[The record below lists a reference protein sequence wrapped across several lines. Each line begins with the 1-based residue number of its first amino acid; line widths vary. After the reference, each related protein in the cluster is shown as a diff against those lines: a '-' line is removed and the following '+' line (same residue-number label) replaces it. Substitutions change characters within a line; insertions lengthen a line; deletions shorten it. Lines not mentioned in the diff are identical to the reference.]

1 MAPLT
6 ADFNAR
12 SMRRPSAKIRS
23 IRTPR
28 LAFGTC
34 FHQDSPPKNGIVD
47 RHSPRSGARRD
58 QPWFV
63 RGIVVHPPR
72 RSQRAIEVE
81 EIAQPGLIATTK
93 GRSAGASIDGD
104 RGAVAMPT
112 QPLRWR

>member
-34 FHQDSPPKNGIVD
+34 FHQDPPPKNGIVD

-63 RGIVVHPPR
+63 RGIVVHPPC

-81 EIAQPGLIATTK
+81 EIAQRGRIAATK
-93 GRSAGASIDGD
+93 GWSAGIIDGD

-112 QPLRWR
+112 QPQRWR